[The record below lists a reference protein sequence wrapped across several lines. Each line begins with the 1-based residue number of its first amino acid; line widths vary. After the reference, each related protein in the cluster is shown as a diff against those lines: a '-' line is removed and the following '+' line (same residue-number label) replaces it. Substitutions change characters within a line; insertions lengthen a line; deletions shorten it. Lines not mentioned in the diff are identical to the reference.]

1 MTLRL
6 LELYT
11 SYQGEGP
18 NTGKPT
24 IFVRFAGCNLKCPGW
39 PCDTQHAIDPALF
52 KDEQEIV
59 PASELANRILNTS
72 PIIHNVCLTGG
83 EPFLQNRASMTMLLN
98 HLKELRYNVEVF
110 TNGQIEWPS
119 YAVDLIDTFIMDWK
133 LPGSREFGKNDNVQ
147 LINFKRMSEK
157 DAVKFT
163 IADVDDF
170 LVAKSLWFD
179 NIRNRLPHE
188 KPMVY
193 AGVVWDGELTTE
205 ELCSYMQEHKLPWYL
220 NVQVHK
226 FIWPSDARG
235 V

>member
-1 MTLRL
+1 MPLRL

-39 PCDTQHAIDPALF
+39 PCDTQHAIDPTLF
-52 KDEQEIV
+52 TNEQEIIE
-59 PASELANRILNTS
+59 PGLLATRIMMMNVQ
-72 PIIHNVCLTGG
+72 NVCLTGG
-83 EPFLQNRASMTMLLN
+83 EPFLQNQAALTMLVSD
-98 HLKELRYNVEVF
+98 LKSLYKCDVEVF
-110 TNGQIEWPS
+110 TNGQLEWKP
-119 YAVDLIDTFIMDWK
+119 ALVDMIDTFIMDWK

-147 LINFKRMSEK
+147 MINFRRMSNR

-170 LVAKSLWFD
+170 LVAKSLWLEH
-179 NIRNRLPHE
+179 IRHRLPHE

-226 FIWPSDARG
+226 FVWPADQRG